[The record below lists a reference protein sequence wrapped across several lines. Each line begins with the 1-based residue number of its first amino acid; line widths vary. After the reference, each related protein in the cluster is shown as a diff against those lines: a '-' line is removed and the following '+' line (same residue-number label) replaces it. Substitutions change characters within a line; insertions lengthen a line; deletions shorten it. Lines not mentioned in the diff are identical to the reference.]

1 MNFSFERA
9 YPMRHPIPPRSAR
22 ALVPAGVLV
31 VLSLMLAP
39 SVYAAVIVANDGV
52 DGPTC
57 GTKKA
62 PCRSIGRAIANAGVG
77 DKIIVGPGHYG
88 DLDGDGTLG
97 EPGEEKANGSCAAAP
112 VVNVVC
118 VDKPLTIVSRDGAAS
133 TVIEAR
139 LAPQDSAV
147 VLNAPGAVLGAPK
160 KGFTIIGGEA
170 LGVRS
175 PLLVLASSATTV
187 GNRLTGRFGGVSVSG
202 SGHVF
207 RANQMRGILL
217 SVSGSGHQIVG
228 NEIADS
234 SGSGISLFRC
244 RGCRVASNFITGAA
258 SDGIQIADD
267 DPSAPGPGNVVEGN
281 VASAGLE
288 DGFGSFRLSAAAAP
302 TNFLFRGNVA
312 SRNAGAGF
320 QIDGTAITLT
330 GNAALGNGVAGI
342 QIDPMS
348 ASPVL
353 AGNDVIGNGGS
364 NGTLCGVSNLS
375 PLQVA
380 ATQSYWGAA
389 TGPGPRPADDACS
402 GLGAGV
408 IVTEPFATKP
418 RKVKTKLPRIE

>member
-1 MNFSFERA
+1 MIFPFERA
-9 YPMRHPIPPRSAR
+9 YPMRHPIPQRSAR

-31 VLSLMLAP
+31 VLSLIAP
-39 SVYAAVIVANDGV
+39 SAYAAVIVANDGV

-97 EPGEEKANGSCAAAP
+97 EPGEEEAATSCAAAP
-112 VVNVVC
+112 VFNVVC

-139 LAPQDSAV
+139 LVPQDAAV
-147 VLNAPGAVLGAPK
+147 VLNAPGAVFGAPK
-160 KGFTIIGGEA
+160 KGFTVIGGEA

-175 PLLVLASSATTV
+175 PLLVLASGGKAI
-187 GNRLTGRFGGVSVSG
+187 GNRLAGRFGGVSVSG
-202 SGHVF
+202 SGHLF
-207 RANQMRGILL
+207 RANQMRGIPLG
-217 SVSGSGHQIVG
+217 VDGFGHQIVG

-234 SGSGISLFRC
+234 SSVGISLFRS
-244 RGCRVASNFITGAA
+244 RGCRVAGNFITGAA
-258 SDGIQIADD
+258 RDGIQIADD
-267 DPSAPGPGNVVEGN
+267 NPSAPGPGNVVEGN
-281 VASAGLE
+281 VASACLE
-288 DGFGSFRLSAAAAP
+288 DGFGSSRLGAEAAP

-312 SRNAGAGF
+312 SRNAEAGF

-330 GNAALGNGVAGI
+330 GNVALGNGVAGI
-342 QIDPMS
+342 RIDPMS

-353 AGNDVIGNGGS
+353 VANDVIGNGGS

-375 PLQVA
+375 PLQVT

-418 RKVKTKLPRIE
+418 RKVKTKVPRIE